1 MTLTAQQNI
10 VLIGLMGAG
19 KTTVGRRLAQRLGLP
34 LIDTDQEIARRSG
47 ADIST
52 IFDLEGEEGFRR
64 REEAAVAQAMSEG
77 GRIVTTGGGAPTR
90 ESNRR
95 ILSQGY
101 VIYLDAQP
109 WQIWQRLRTD
119 RTRPLLSQ
127 SANPKATLER
137 LHAER
142 DPIYRQMAHYV
153 LTTGRGSQAQMVQH
167 LVEHLSTRGW
177 TRTEPSGSIEWA

>member
-1 MTLTAQQNI
+1 MSPNARQNI

-34 LIDTDQEIARRSG
+34 LIDTDQEIALRCG
-47 ADIST
+47 ADIPT

-64 REEAAVAQAMSEG
+64 REERAVAEAMSES
-77 GRIVTTGGGAPTR
+77 GRVVTTGGGAPTR
-90 ESNRR
+90 EANRQMLGR
-95 ILSQGY
+95 GY

-119 RTRPLLSQ
+119 RSRPLLSQ

-142 DPIYRQMAHYV
+142 DPIYRAMADYV
-153 LTTGRGSQAQMVQH
+153 LPSSRGSLAHVVQH
-167 LVEHLSTRGW
+167 LVDHLSTRGW
-177 TRTEPSGSIEWA
+177 AVAEQEGSL

>member
-1 MTLTAQQNI
+1 MTSTAQQNI

-34 LIDTDQEIARRSG
+34 LVDTDHEIELKCG
-47 ADIST
+47 ADIPT
-52 IFDLEGEEGFRR
+52 IFEMEGEEGFRR
-64 REEAAVAQAMSEG
+64 REERAVAEAMAEP
-77 GRIVTTGGGAPTR
+77 GRIVTTGGGAPMRPANR
-90 ESNRR
+90 EVLGR
-95 ILSQGY
+95 GY

-119 RTRPLLSQ
+119 RSRPLLSQ
-127 SANPKATLER
+127 SPNPKATLER

-142 DPIYRQMAHYV
+142 DPVYRQMAHYV
-153 LTTGRGSQAQMVQH
+153 LPSSRGSLASVVQH

-177 TRTEPSGSIEWA
+177 ALAEPEGTL